1 MSPLIPYVVEE
12 TNRGERAFDI
22 FSRLLSERVVFLG
35 SEIDDDVANL
45 ITAQLIHLESVD
57 PGKDINLYINS
68 PGGSTTALLS
78 IYDAMQYVRP
88 DVATWCVGMAASAA
102 AVILAAGAPGKRF
115 ALPHA
120 TVLIHQ
126 PHGQLGG
133 QAVDIEIR
141 AREILRHRRL
151 LEEILA
157 RHTGQTVETIAKDT
171 DRDRIMTAE
180 EAKAYGL
187 VDEVVASRKA
197 VRLGSGDRLPPV
209 EPGRNGS

>member
-1 MSPLIPYVVEE
+1 MLVPMVVEDSG
-12 TNRGERAFDI
+12 RGERSFDLY
-22 FSRLLSERVVFLG
+22 SRLLRERIVFLG
-35 SEIDDDVANL
+35 TGIDDGVAN
-45 ITAQLIHLESVD
+45 IICAQLLHLASED
-57 PGKDINLYINS
+57 PVKEINLYINS

-141 AREILRHRRL
+141 AKEILRHRRL

-157 RHTGQTVETIAKDT
+157 CHTGQTVETIAKDT

-180 EAKAYGL
+180 EAKTYGL
-187 VDEVVASRKA
+187 VDEVVASRKH
-197 VRLGSGDRLPPV
+197 VHLGSGDRLPPL